1 MSIVDRIQKVIES
14 KKLTKS
20 AFAKE
25 IGIQRSSLAHFFSGR
40 NKPSL
45 EFFLKIKEKYPE
57 TDLNWI
63 ISGEKSQYLKK
74 NKQKKSE
81 IESVLILYKDGT
93 YKKNYSPTSNYYT
106 NFFHKL

>member
-1 MSIVDRIQKVIES
+1 MFSFNIIIILFTFVNVSISIRIQKLIES

-25 IGIQRSSLAHFFSGR
+25 IGIQRSRLAHFFSGR

-63 ISGEKSQYLKK
+63 ISGKRTKHKAKKKQK
-74 NKQKKSE
+74 NKQ
-81 IESVLILYKDGT
+81 IDSVLILYKDGT
-93 YKKNYSPTSNYYT
+93 YKKN
-106 NFFHKL
+106 